1 VDPHQSHWSGGINAY
16 SVVQGCV
23 HSLVVYDLPGFLPQI
38 REQGWLTRNPETGL
52 RLSAF
57 HGNFF
62 VRSTDLLAF
71 SAVPIDQSYCIEVT
85 HEDQLMTPFVVLQ
98 TGVLYTS
105 CYGA

>member
-1 VDPHQSHWSGGINAY
+1 M
-16 SVVQGCV
+16 CV
-23 HSLVVYDLPGFLPQI
+23 
-38 REQGWLTRNPETGL
+38 ETGL

-85 HEDQLMTPFVVLQ
+85 HEDQLTTPFVVLQ
-98 TGVLYTS
+98 TGILYTS
-105 CYGA
+105 CYGASFTQHAERQMFTQPPQANVVSG